1 MMSSWSPLDLQFPD
15 LTVEAGIRLL
25 PMQELENYIDDAFEK
40 INRLRILGRFYVV
53 NGAEYANLADA
64 LNDLWSKGINNVE
77 ILLRSGVDY
86 TLPNITIASNRQV
99 IIRGLGGRTNLTVTG
114 GSWYGT
120 VILENLN
127 VTVSSTV
134 NSATGTNTPTVVFRN
149 CDIAMNS
156 QFRGENGT
164 IVLKDCSVTQNGNHP
179 FLFNSEGL
187 FLCDNV
193 NATPFGSFVGSNSTG
208 DGRLRL
214 FFLNS
219 TIRRQANTSA
229 TTLVGGYGSLFA
241 FNTVFDISQSTA
253 NPSSDVS
260 IVFADGT
267 EANGANNYFVLYG
280 CEIRGNGSERGF
292 WLANIQRYGT
302 VCLINSRFV
311 NGMRLFIFQ
320 NNPSFWGTVVIMGCH
335 FEHNRSYTS
344 FAFDFYVH
352 LRGYYSAIVS
362 NNRFYYTGGTKNSHL
377 IFLLVL
383 NPKQCVITDNHAEN
397 AGLVYFADD
406 SFNPSNSIV
415 PSVLIANNVIK
426 NCFNRVMRLIPSGHV
441 FVLNNLI
448 YHDYEQS
455 WDNSGVYDFGDL
467 QANYYGAGIL
477 VHLYDAWSSYTRNQ
491 TLDDPL
497 NVVIANNVIMRRPL
511 NGIMFL
517 IGGTQNLF
525 AYRVFVN
532 NNIIIDCD
540 PERLLSPSQW
550 TIYNTFD
557 NKRKGVGILMDAIS
571 ATGVGQKF
579 EPVIMNNYF
588 INTRYAVYHALG
600 KYGYYDGTKY
610 SYQVVGNYYFRRGGT
625 IASYLNPDTATDVYW
640 FDNVGMDATAGANA
654 NVIRTQQ
661 QGFALPSSVPTNEG
675 SYVFPRTKQYDCA
688 GGFAGGYPFGYIP
701 SKIEIF
707 PNLMLPNGSSPN
719 YTPLGT
725 WYNVNFRSIYL
736 NVTQDLRF
744 QVIPRLFGSK
754 TRNYRRMFLD
764 VVLYVVGTGSIT
776 FNVVR
781 INPSTGAETTV
792 VNNYQINIGS
802 EINTA
807 KIPVEATYG
816 GYWIYALR
824 VAAINGSPQPVVF
837 LIGLWLGVDEYY
849 DYGTDSV

>member
-99 IIRGLGGRTNLTVTG
+99 IIRGLGGRPNLTVAG
-114 GSWYGT
+114 GGWYGT
-120 VILENLN
+120 VILENVN
-127 VTVSSTV
+127 VTFTGTV
-134 NSATGTNTPTVVFRN
+134 NDANGTNTPTIVFRN
-149 CDIAMNS
+149 CSITLS
-156 QFRGENGT
+156 QQFRAENGT
-164 IVLKDCSVTQNGNHP
+164 VVLKDCSFTSTDNYF
-179 FLFNSEGL
+179 FLFNIEGF

-208 DGRLRL
+208 NGRLR
-214 FFLNS
+214 FFFFNS
-219 TIRRQANTSA
+219 TIKRQAVPSPTA
-229 TTLVGGYGSLFA
+229 LVSSYGSLFA
-241 FNTVFDISQSTA
+241 FNTVFDISQCTA
-253 NPSSDVS
+253 NPTTVVPV
-260 IVFADGT
+260 VFADGT
-267 EANGANNYFVLYG
+267 EANWVNSYFVLYG
-280 CEIRGNGSERGF
+280 CEIRGNGSEKNFFLTEIKRHRF
-292 WLANIQRYGT
+292 I
-302 VCLINSRFV
+302 CFINSRFL
-311 NGMRLFIFQ
+311 NGRRVSVFQ
-320 NNPSFWGTVVIMGCH
+320 SSSPLGGTVVIMGCL
-335 FEHNRSYTS
+335 FEQNKSYTS
-344 FAFDFYVH
+344 FEFDYYVV
-352 LRGYYSAIVS
+352 LVGYYSIIVS
-362 NNRFYYTGGTKNSHL
+362 GSRFYYTGGTKNSYL
-377 IFLLVL
+377 NFLSIRNV
-383 NPKQCVITDNHAEN
+383 KQCVLTDNHVEN
-397 AGLVYFADD
+397 AGFLYYGDD
-406 SFNPSNSIV
+406 GYNPSDTIV
-415 PSVLIANNVIK
+415 PSLLIANNVIR
-426 NCFNRVMRLIPSGHV
+426 NCFNKCMHLTPNGHLFLV
-441 FVLNNLI
+441 NNLI

-455 WDNSGVYDFGDL
+455 WDNNGVYEFVY
-467 QANYYGAGIL
+467 QVNFYGGGIF
-477 VHLYDAWSSYTRNQ
+477 VHLYNAWTSYTRNQ

-497 NVVIANNVIMRRPL
+497 NIVIANNVIIRRLL
-511 NGIMFL
+511 NAIMFL
-517 IGGTQNLF
+517 IGGDANLF
-525 AYRVFVN
+525 AYRVFVYGN
-532 NNIIIDCD
+532 VIIDCD

-557 NKRKGVGILMDAIS
+557 NKRKGVGVLMDAAS
-571 ATGVGQKF
+571 TTLPAQKF
-579 EPVIMNNYF
+579 EPIIMNNYF

-600 KYGYYDGTKY
+600 KYGYYDGTKC
-610 SYQVVGNYYFRRGGT
+610 SYQVIGNYYFRRGGA

-640 FDNVGMDATAGANA
+640 FDNIGMDVTAGTNA

-707 PNLMLPNGSSPN
+707 PNLMLPDGSSPN

-725 WYNVNFRSIYL
+725 WYNVSFRSIYL
-736 NVTQDLRF
+736 NVNQDLRF

-781 INPSTGAETTV
+781 INPSTGGETTV
-792 VNNYQINIGS
+792 VNNYQINTGS
-802 EINTA
+802 GINTA

-824 VAAINGSPQPVVF
+824 VTAINGSPQPVVY
-837 LIGLWLGVDEYY
+837 LTGLWLGVDEYY